1 MVRIPSMN
9 VRSFVVLFSASGIG
23 FHRSWLGVST
33 NLERSPWPKLLK
45 EVDEVE
51 EKEIEM
57 DKKIDSMMSAMAA
70 IQIKLDMDPTIDVDP
85 KVDNDKSK
93 KPKAKK
99 PKAGKDEV
107 SEKDL
112 FNRKPSD

>member
-45 EVDEVE
+45 EVDEDE
-51 EKEIEM
+51 
-57 DKKIDSMMSAMAA
+57 
-70 IQIKLDMDPTIDVDP
+70 DVDG
-85 KVDNDKSK
+85 DGDEDEDEDEDELS
-93 KPKAKK
+93 
-99 PKAGKDEV
+99 KAGTGSKGVCRTDG
-107 SEKDL
+107 
-112 FNRKPSD
+112 